1 MSHYVIR
8 RVLMMIPTF
17 FLISLAVAGLLRMLP
32 GDVVTMMY
40 GELGYAASADELRE
54 KLGIQDPFHV
64 QYFRWLG
71 GIFTGDFGSSLWN
84 GRPVLRD
91 ISWRLPLTVEL
102 ALLALLINLAIGVP
116 IGIIS
121 AMRQD
126 TWLDYVSRSLAI
138 LAIAA
143 PMFWIGT
150 LVVSLPAVWWGWA
163 PPTEYKHLTDDPI
176 GNIKVLIIPAMILG
190 FYFQG
195 RTVRLLRAMMLEVTR
210 QDYIRTAW
218 AKGLRESVIVYR
230 HALKNALIPVL
241 TLIALEIP
249 FLLGGTVVI
258 EQIFSLPGMGRFTL
272 DLLNNRDFVPIQTI
286 VILMAGVVM
295 VLNLLVDLSYA
306 WLDPRI
312 RYQ

>member
-1 MSHYVIR
+1 MSHYIIR
-8 RVLMMIPTF
+8 RILLMIPTF
-17 FLISLAVAGLLRMLP
+17 FLISIAVAGLLRMLP
-32 GDVVTMMY
+32 GDIVTMMY
-40 GELGYAASADELRE
+40 GDLGYAASADELRD
-54 KLGIQDPFHV
+54 KLGINDPFHV
-64 QYFRWLG
+64 QYLQWMG
-71 GIFTGDFGSSLWN
+71 GILTGDFGSSLWSQ
-84 GRPVLRD
+84 RPVLTD
-91 ISWRLPLTVEL
+91 ISWRMPLTVEL
-102 ALLALLINLAIGVP
+102 ALLSLLINLAIGVP
-116 IGIIS
+116 IGILS
-121 AMRQD
+121 AIRQD
-126 TWLDYVSRSLAI
+126 TWVDHVSRSLAI

-143 PMFWIGT
+143 PMFWVGT

-163 PPTEYKHLTDDPI
+163 PPTEYKTLTDDPI
-176 GNIKVLIIPAMILG
+176 GNLKVLIIPALILG

-218 AKGLRESVIVYR
+218 AKGLPEGVIVRR
-230 HALKNALIPVL
+230 HALKNAMIPVL

-258 EQIFSLPGMGRFTL
+258 EQIFSLPGMGRFVL
-272 DLLNNRDFVPIQTI
+272 DLLDTRDFVPIQSI
-286 VILMAGVVM
+286 IILMAGVVM

>member
-1 MSHYVIR
+1 MSHYIIR
-8 RVLMMIPTF
+8 RILLMIPTF
-17 FLISLAVAGLLRMLP
+17 FLISIAVAGLLRMLP
-32 GDVVTMMY
+32 GDIVTMMY
-40 GELGYAASADELRE
+40 GDLGYAASAEELRD
-54 KLGIQDPFHV
+54 KLGINDPFHV
-64 QYFRWLG
+64 QYIQWMG
-71 GIFTGDFGSSLWN
+71 GILTGDFGSSLWSQ
-84 GRPVLRD
+84 RPVLTD
-91 ISWRLPLTVEL
+91 ISWRMPLTVEL
-102 ALLALLINLAIGVP
+102 ALLSLLINLAIGVP
-116 IGIIS
+116 IGILS
-121 AMRQD
+121 AIRQD
-126 TWLDYVSRSLAI
+126 TWVDHVSRSLAI

-143 PMFWIGT
+143 PMFWVGT

-163 PPTEYKHLTDDPI
+163 PPTEYTPFTTDPI
-176 GNIKVLIIPAMILG
+176 GNLKVLTIPALILG

-218 AKGLRESVIVYR
+218 AKGLPEGVIVRR
-230 HALKNALIPVL
+230 HALKNAMIPVL

-258 EQIFSLPGMGRFTL
+258 EQIFSLPGMGRFVL
-272 DLLNNRDFVPIQTI
+272 DLLDTRDFVPIQSI
-286 VILMAGVVM
+286 IILMAGVVM

>member
-1 MSHYVIR
+1 MSHYIIR
-8 RVLMMIPTF
+8 RILLMIPTF
-17 FLISLAVAGLLRMLP
+17 FLISIAVAGLLRMLP
-32 GDVVTMMY
+32 GDIVTMMY
-40 GELGYAASADELRE
+40 GDLGYAASAEELRD
-54 KLGIQDPFHV
+54 KLGINDPFHV
-64 QYFRWLG
+64 QYIQWMG
-71 GIFTGDFGSSLWN
+71 GILTGDFGSSLWSQ
-84 GRPVLRD
+84 RPVLTD
-91 ISWRLPLTVEL
+91 ISWRMPLTVEL
-102 ALLALLINLAIGVP
+102 ALLSLLINLAIGVP
-116 IGIIS
+116 IGILS
-121 AMRQD
+121 AIRQD
-126 TWLDYVSRSLAI
+126 TWVDHVSRSLAI

-143 PMFWIGT
+143 PTFWVGT

-163 PPTEYKHLTDDPI
+163 PPTEYTPFTTDPI
-176 GNIKVLIIPAMILG
+176 GNLKVLTIPALILG

-218 AKGLRESVIVYR
+218 AKGLPEGVIVRR
-230 HALKNALIPVL
+230 HALKNAMIPVL

-258 EQIFSLPGMGRFTL
+258 EQIFSLPGMGRFVL
-272 DLLNNRDFVPIQTI
+272 DLLDTRDFVPIQSI
-286 VILMAGVVM
+286 IILMAGVVM

>member
-1 MSHYVIR
+1 
-8 RVLMMIPTF
+8 MMIPTF

>member
-1 MSHYVIR
+1 
-8 RVLMMIPTF
+8 MMIPTF

-40 GELGYAASADELRE
+40 GELGYAASAAELRE

>member
-1 MSHYVIR
+1 MGPYVIR
-8 RVLMMIPTF
+8 RVLVMIPTF
-17 FLISLAVAGLLRMLP
+17 FLISLAVAGLLRVLP

-40 GELGYAASADELRE
+40 GELGYAASSDELRE
-54 KLGIQDPFHV
+54 KLGIHDPFYV

-71 GIFTGDFGSSLWN
+71 GIFTGDFGNSLWN

-143 PMFWIGT
+143 PMFWVGT

-163 PPTEYKHLTDDPI
+163 PPTEYKSLTDDPI

-258 EQIFSLPGMGRFTL
+258 ELIFSLPGMGRFTL
-272 DLLNNRDFVPIQTI
+272 DLLNNRDFVPIQSI
-286 VILMAGVVM
+286 VILMSGVVM

>member
-1 MSHYVIR
+1 MSHYIIR
-8 RVLMMIPTF
+8 RILLMIPTF
-17 FLISLAVAGLLRMLP
+17 FLISIAVAGLLRMLP
-32 GDVVTMMY
+32 GDIVTMMY
-40 GELGYAASADELRE
+40 GDLGYAASAEELRD
-54 KLGIQDPFHV
+54 KLGINDPFHV
-64 QYFRWLG
+64 QYIQWMG
-71 GIFTGDFGSSLWN
+71 GILTGDFGSSLWSK
-84 GRPVLRD
+84 RPVLTD
-91 ISWRLPLTVEL
+91 ISWRMPLTVEL
-102 ALLALLINLAIGVP
+102 ALLSLVINLAIGVP
-116 IGIIS
+116 IGILS
-121 AMRQD
+121 AIRQD
-126 TWLDYVSRSLAI
+126 TWVDHVSRSLAI

-143 PMFWIGT
+143 PMFWVGT

-163 PPTEYKHLTDDPI
+163 PPTEYTPFTTDPI
-176 GNIKVLIIPAMILG
+176 GNLKVLTIPALILG

-218 AKGLRESVIVYR
+218 AKGLPEGVIVRR
-230 HALKNALIPVL
+230 HALKNAMIPVL

-258 EQIFSLPGMGRFTL
+258 EQIFSLPGMGRFVL
-272 DLLNNRDFVPIQTI
+272 DLLDTRDFVPIQSI
-286 VILMAGVVM
+286 IILMAGVVM

>member
-1 MSHYVIR
+1 MSHYIIR
-8 RVLMMIPTF
+8 RILLMIPTF
-17 FLISLAVAGLLRMLP
+17 FLISIAVAGLLRMLP
-32 GDVVTMMY
+32 GDIVTMMY
-40 GELGYAASADELRE
+40 GDLGYAASAEELRD
-54 KLGIQDPFHV
+54 KLGINDPFHV
-64 QYFRWLG
+64 QYLQWMG
-71 GIFTGDFGSSLWN
+71 GILTGDFGSSLWSQ
-84 GRPVLRD
+84 RPVLTD
-91 ISWRLPLTVEL
+91 ISWRMPLTVEL

-116 IGIIS
+116 IGILS
-121 AMRQD
+121 AIRQD
-126 TWLDYVSRSLAI
+126 TWVDHVSRSLAI

-143 PMFWIGT
+143 PMFWVGT

-163 PPTEYKHLTDDPI
+163 PPTEYKTLTDDPI
-176 GNIKVLIIPAMILG
+176 GNLKVLIIPALILG

-218 AKGLRESVIVYR
+218 AKGLPEGVIVRR
-230 HALKNALIPVL
+230 HALKNAMIPVL

-258 EQIFSLPGMGRFTL
+258 EQIFSLPGMGRFVL
-272 DLLNNRDFVPIQTI
+272 DLLDTRDFVPIQSI
-286 VILMAGVVM
+286 IILMAGVVM